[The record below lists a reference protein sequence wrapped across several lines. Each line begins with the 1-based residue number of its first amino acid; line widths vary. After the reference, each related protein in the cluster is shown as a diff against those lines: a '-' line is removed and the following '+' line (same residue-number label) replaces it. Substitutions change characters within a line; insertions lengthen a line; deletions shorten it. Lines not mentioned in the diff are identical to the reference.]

1 MKKFLA
7 ILVALLCAST
17 IPFAACVDGVDTG
30 KEDGKN
36 EQTDGNG
43 GSQSGSEGENQ
54 GGGEEEDNQ
63 GGNGGGDNQG
73 GGDNTEHECKY
84 DTGWTAGKSTHWHA
98 SLCSEHPKNKSEE
111 APHEYASLTGTCKVC
126 DAPTPEIF
134 SEGDKLPY
142 FSFNTYANANKTYST
157 ESAAGKVLVINFWYQ
172 SCQPCVLE
180 LPDLADVSQ
189 EYGDEIEVVALH
201 AQNSEY
207 QSAESF
213 INKNGWAD
221 YKITFGL
228 DANNVIYGK
237 LSEATSYPVTVVVN
251 PEGVIVEV
259 IYGMVMGFDVANM
272 KNYDHIHP
280 AIEKALGRD

>member
-17 IPFAACVDGVDTG
+17 ITFAACVNDDVDTG
-30 KEDGKN
+30 KDNGKN
-36 EQTDGNG
+36 EQTDG
-43 GSQSGSEGENQ
+43 SGEGENQ
-54 GGGEEEDNQ
+54 GGGNDE
-63 GGNGGGDNQG
+63 GDNQG
-73 GGDNTEHECKY
+73 GGEGENTEHECDY
-84 DTGWTAGKSTHWHA
+84 ETGWTAGTSTHWHA

-111 APHEYASLTGTCKVC
+111 APHEYTSLTGTCKVC
-126 DAPTPEIF
+126 NAPTPEMF

-189 EYGDEIEVVALH
+189 EYGDEIEIVALH

-213 INKNGWAD
+213 INKNGWSD

-251 PEGVIVEV
+251 PEGIIVEV
-259 IYGMVMGFDVANM
+259 IYGMVMGFDVATM
-272 KNYDHIHP
+272 TNYDHIHP